1 METITKEN
9 LQEIEKYLKS
19 KNLSSAVF
27 TEVYDHFVMQISDF
41 MLKKEVG
48 FQEAF
53 IHTTINWQ
61 SELKMV
67 RADIFSFR
75 RIAKIEKNLLQM
87 RFRKMMLLAFL
98 FCLLSGTLFY
108 LNEDLYLVIQGCFI
122 TLHLL
127 FLLYSFIF
135 GKLSFSDYQR
145 ISFHPLLLRSL
156 LLILIIVPILNI
168 AFKTHDHI
176 WEFPLNH
183 MALTFSVVLQT
194 QLLYYRIKKVNI
206 LLS

>member
-1 METITKEN
+1 MNKEN
-9 LQEIEKYLKS
+9 LKQIEHYLKS
-19 KNLSSAVF
+19 KNLSSAIF

-53 IHTTINWQ
+53 VHTTINWQ

-87 RFRKMMLLAFL
+87 RFRKMMLFAFL
-98 FCLLSGTLFY
+98 FCLLSGMIFY
-108 LNEDLYLVIQGCFI
+108 LNEDIYLVIQGCFI
-122 TLHLL
+122 ILHLFL
-127 FLLYSFIF
+127 LLYSFIF

-156 LLILIIVPILNI
+156 LLILIIVPLLNI
-168 AFKTHDHI
+168 AFKTHDNI

-194 QLLYYRIKKVNI
+194 QLLYYRINKVNI

>member
-1 METITKEN
+1 MEKEN
-9 LQEIEKYLKS
+9 LKQIEQYLKS
-19 KNLSSAVF
+19 KNLSSAIF

-53 IHTTINWQ
+53 VHTTINWQ

-98 FCLLSGTLFY
+98 FCLLSGMMFY

-122 TLHLL
+122 ILHLL

-168 AFKTHDHI
+168 AFKTHDNI

-183 MALTFSVVLQT
+183 MALTFSVVLQI